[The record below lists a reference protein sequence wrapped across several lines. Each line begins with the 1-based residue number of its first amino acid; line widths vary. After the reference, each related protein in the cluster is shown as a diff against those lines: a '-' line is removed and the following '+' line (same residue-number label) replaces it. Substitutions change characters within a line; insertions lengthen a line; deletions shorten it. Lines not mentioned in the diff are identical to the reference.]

1 MLAQTAVMR
10 LTRSLKSA
18 VLLLCALIAAS
29 LATASVA
36 TATFRTPG
44 KAAYCGVSEGEPPLS
59 LICWR
64 PGDGLTLSMTRA
76 AFPRRRLSALN
87 RGYHATEGQILL
99 LGKVWRLSG
108 YWKCVS
114 RVTGLTCTNKTGH
127 GWWLGRARGSRLF

>member
-10 LTRSLKSA
+10 STRILKSA
-18 VLLLCALIAAS
+18 VLLCALVATS
-29 LATASVA
+29 LATASVGM
-36 TATFRTPG
+36 ATFRTPG
-44 KAAYCGVSEGEPPLS
+44 KAAYCGVSEGEPPLN

-76 AFPRRRLSALN
+76 GLTRRRLSALN

-99 LGKVWRLSG
+99 FGKVWQLPG

-114 RVTGLTCTNKTGH
+114 RATGLTCTNTTGH
-127 GWWLGRARGSRLF
+127 GWWLGRMRGSRLF